1 MTFTKILII
10 FVERIHGGDNI
21 FQWLFY
27 DYSGIIFWLFIVL
40 NRLFLD
46 YRVFMASNSGYFSHF
61 FPPYGW
67 FSIYTIFWLRQ
78 THFCHSLF
86 NIIPFRV
93 VLRTLVN
100 FNLYTLYWGIIYHL
114 SLLGLRYLSTMD
126 LYILSISF
134 NLTSVYFISSLNL

>member
-1 MTFTKILII
+1 MTFTKIFII
-10 FVERIHGGDNI
+10 FVEWICGLHNI
-21 FQWLFY
+21 FLSFFS

-40 NRLFLD
+40 NRGFLD
-46 YRVFMASNSGYFSHF
+46 YMVFMTSNSGYFSHF

-78 THFCHSLF
+78 THFCHYLF

-100 FNLYTLYWGIIYHL
+100 FNLYTLYWGIIYYL
-114 SLLGLRYLSTMD
+114 SLLELRYLSTMD
-126 LYILSISF
+126 LYILTIWFSF
-134 NLTSVYFISSLNL
+134 TSVYFTSSSNL

>member
-1 MTFTKILII
+1 MDYTI
-10 FVERIHGGDNI
+10 FSC
-21 FQWLFY
+21 LFPVVFFS
-27 DYSGIIFWLFIVL
+27 YSEIIFWLVIVL

-46 YRVFMASNSGYFSHF
+46 YTMVMTSNSGYFSHF

-67 FSIYTIFWLRQ
+67 FSIYTIFCLRQ
-78 THFCHSLF
+78 THFYHSLF

-100 FNLYTLYWGIIYHL
+100 FNLYTLYWGIIYYL

-126 LYILSISF
+126 LYIFIIWFSF
-134 NLTSVYFISSLNL
+134 TSLYFISSLNL